1 MLDKL
6 KSAAKRAGGW
16 TPDALMLL
24 GAAAISYGAG
34 LMYLPAGFVVGG
46 LLAIGAGYLSAKAS

>member
-6 KSAAKRAGGW
+6 KSAVKRAGGW
-16 TPDALMLL
+16 TPDALMLS
-24 GAAAISYGAG
+24 GAGAISYGAG